1 MKIDVRIKAVSTR
14 AKNVFELCPNQ
25 KGHDEMI
32 VACDLDYVDDYDDV
46 IKYVEGELSEMCS
59 ISLYNVGDFVI
70 LNETDICEEL
80 YYNNEE

>member
-1 MKIDVRIKAVSTR
+1 
-14 AKNVFELCPNQ
+14 
-25 KGHDEMI
+25 MI

-46 IKYVEGELSEMCS
+46 IKYVECELSEMCS